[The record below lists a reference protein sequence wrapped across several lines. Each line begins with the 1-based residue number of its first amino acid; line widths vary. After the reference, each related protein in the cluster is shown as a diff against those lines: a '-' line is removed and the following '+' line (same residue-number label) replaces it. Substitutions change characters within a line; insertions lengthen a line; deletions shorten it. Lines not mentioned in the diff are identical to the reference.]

1 MYLIYLSDVSLE
13 WAFVVNAFL
22 QDIEHSLACFV
33 LRLYIDIH
41 LLEEIRERTEVLF
54 SRIRILFLKN
64 LST

>member
-1 MYLIYLSDVSLE
+1 MYLIDLSDVSLE

-54 SRIRILFLKN
+54 S
-64 LST
+64 